1 MIQLKILLEL
11 YAVRRGQGLLPWPGK
26 HIMKREDD
34 LWLII
39 SIPAYVAGNL
49 FRRLQGFVPIAEATI
64 LS

>member
-39 SIPAYVAGNL
+39 SIPAYVAEICS
-49 FRRLQGFVPIAEATI
+49 GFKDCPYCGSTI